1 MANLAKIID
10 DIATSAKLEKF
21 FSSLKHADLPAG
33 WQTDPDIVDAA
44 GKMYRKMGTNSP
56 FFKAWFGNSEF
67 ANAKGKPVPF
77 YHGTNREPFDVFKTG
92 GDGAFFA
99 NNRYIARTY
108 GTKNITKAFLKS
120 ENPLIISGDKAN
132 WSKID
137 PRADYWIPKTREYG
151 ELNQYL
157 PDTDY
162 LYSTKDVPL
171 MARKKDHDSVYFR
184 EINDIGPYSPYR
196 EGDDD
201 RIADVATVFSPT
213 QIKSATNRG
222 TFDPSDPNILRT
234 SAPWLAGGGIA
245 AGSVLGGGEAQAA
258 PYSHADANNLDR
270 TIERLSKSMPLN
282 DMASGMIPRATQAS
296 VQPINNMG
304 AWQQMEQQGRVTPD
318 LPVPEAEWSPVDL
331 ATAPIG
337 AAGKVGK
344 LAAMALDAPIN
355 LAVNR
360 LIDALSAGANT
371 ASNWWNGK

>member
-33 WQTDPDIVDAA
+33 WQNDQGIVDAA
-44 GKMYRKMGTNSP
+44 GKLYREMGTDSP
-56 FFKAWFGNSEF
+56 FFKAYVQNKPKNEF
-67 ANAKGKPVPF
+67 SIDYGMSHRPS
-77 YHGTNREPFDVFKTG
+77 GPFDAAPAHNVS
-92 GDGAFFA
+92 A
-99 NNRYIARTY
+99 NGMYPEDFYSNNGLHYY
-108 GTKNITKAFLKS
+108 GTGEDVIDKQSYNAIRSVLNLPNEKVTMYRAVPNIVSKPS
-120 ENPLIISGDKAN
+120 INIGDWVTLSRQYAKEHGESN
-132 WSKID
+132 LNNDFKILSKKVPARDVFTNADSMHEFGYFPKGLD
-137 PRADYWIPKTREYG
+137 PEVGK
-151 ELNQYL
+151 
-157 PDTDY
+157 
-162 LYSTKDVPL
+162 
-171 MARKKDHDSVYFR
+171 SVY
-184 EINDIGPYSPYR
+184 
-196 EGDDD
+196 
-201 RIADVATVFSPT
+201 
-213 QIKSATNRG
+213 NRG

-234 SAPWLAGGGIA
+234 ATPWLAGGGLA

-282 DMASGMIPRATQAS
+282 DMASGMIPRATQAI

>member
-1 MANLAKIID
+1 MANLANIIG
-10 DIATSAKLEKF
+10 DITTSAKLEKF

-33 WQTDPDIVDAA
+33 WQNDQGIVDAA
-44 GKMYRKMGTNSP
+44 GKLYREMGTDSP
-56 FFKAWFGNSEF
+56 FFKAWGGSPEIN
-67 ANAKGKPVPF
+67 
-77 YHGTNREPFDVFKTG
+77 YHGTTKNFDTFQSDGVRGGYHSRQPGTYFTTDNPEVAASYVREPSYFDFDKDKYDVGASIMPVFVNQQKPLKI
-92 GDGAFFA
+92 
-99 NNRYIARTY
+99 NAR
-108 GTKNITKAFLKS
+108 GL
-120 ENPLIISGDKAN
+120 
-132 WSKID
+132 
-137 PRADYWIPKTREYG
+137 YWNEIPYKGNFVLT
-151 ELNQYL
+151 
-157 PDTDY
+157 
-162 LYSTKDVPL
+162 
-171 MARKKDHDSVYFR
+171 
-184 EINDIGPYSPYR
+184 NDISDMIKQ
-196 EGDDD
+196 EGSRNKSAVIKNVFDEG
-201 RIADVATVFSPT
+201 RGKVASEPKKSTVSILTDPA
-213 QIKSATNRG
+213 QIKSRFNRG

-234 SAPWLAGGGIA
+234 AAPWLAGGGLA

-360 LIDALSAGANT
+360 LIDALSVGANT
-371 ASNWWNGK
+371 ASNW

>member
-10 DIATSAKLEKF
+10 DIATSTKLEKF
-21 FSSLKHADLPAG
+21 FSSLNHADLPAG
-33 WQTDPDIVDAA
+33 WQNDQGIVDAA
-44 GKMYRKMGTNSP
+44 GKLYQKMGTNSP
-56 FFKAWFGNSEF
+56 FFKAWFKNSEIE
-67 ANAKGKPVPF
+67 NAKGKPIPF
-77 YHGTNREPFDVFKTG
+77 YHGTDSAPFDVFNTSK
-92 GDGAFFA
+92 DGAFFS
-99 NNRYIARTY
+99 NNRYVARTY
-108 GTKNITKAFLKS
+108 GKDNITKAFLKS
-120 ENPLIISGDKAN
+120 ENPLIIDGNGDN
-132 WSKID
+132 WSSIGS
-137 PRADYWIPKTREYG
+137 RAEYSIPKTRDYG
-151 ELNQYL
+151 RLDEYL
-157 PDTDY
+157 PEPDY
-162 LYSTKDVPL
+162 DYSTKDIPI
-171 MARKKDHDSVYFR
+171 MARKNGHDAVYFR

-201 RIADVATVFSPT
+201 RLSDVVSVFSPT
-213 QIKSATNRG
+213 QIKAFANRG
-222 TFDPSDPNILRT
+222 TFDPTDPNMFRT
-234 SAPWLAGGGIA
+234 AAPWIAGGGLA
-245 AGSVLGGGEAQAA
+245 AGSVLDGEEAQAS
-258 PYSHADANNLDR
+258 PYAHADANNLDL
-270 TIERLSKSMPLN
+270 TIERLSKSLPLN

-344 LAAMALDAPIN
+344 LAAMALDAPMT